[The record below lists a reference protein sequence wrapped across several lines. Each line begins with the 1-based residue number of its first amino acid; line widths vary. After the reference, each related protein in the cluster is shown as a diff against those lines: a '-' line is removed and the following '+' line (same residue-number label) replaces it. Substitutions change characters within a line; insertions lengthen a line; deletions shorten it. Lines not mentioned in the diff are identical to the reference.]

1 MTKNLPKYLF
11 LLPFIRWVCKFRALM
26 AALFLL
32 IGVFS
37 QAQPITQPIEYFDN
51 DMLKLHVQILSSDLL
66 QGRAPGTKGDSLSTL
81 YLLEEFASIGLQTQH
96 PFGQQEFMFRAYN
109 LVGEGSY
116 ARVSDSRLE
125 LHNHFLPAAF
135 SATAKAEAPI
145 VICPYG
151 TKNDRGLFDKSELK
165 EKWVMLI
172 PNSTKQKTSNIS
184 TPAAHRDLVF
194 EMLDRGASGVI
205 FVCDFFEPD
214 TITSLQTALPVLY
227 VTRDAAQYIL
237 NNYVEAAANNKKIPD
252 VSNDTI
258 CVITDIVFEAACKIE
273 PVFRNTGNIMGAIIN
288 NRSNRYLIIGAHY
301 DHLGLGGY
309 GSSSR
314 RPEEPAIHYG
324 ADDNA
329 SGVAGML
336 LLASAISK
344 SELCDSLNFIFIAF
358 GAEERGL
365 LGSKFVVENM
375 PVPIDSVVAMI
386 NLDMIGRLQSDK
398 KIVAGGTGTAADME
412 KLLNDAVLHS
422 NLVVHHQSEGYG
434 PSDHAAFYAA
444 GIPVMY
450 FSTGAHP
457 DYHTPD
463 DSEQKI
469 NYPGMQQV
477 LEYVY
482 GVVRLIASN
491 NYQMHFTEAGPRQA
505 SETRHGRG
513 KVSFG
518 IMPDI
523 TATDIQGLR
532 VQAVSPG
539 KPAYLAGMKSGDI
552 IVAIGGMP
560 VSDIYEYM
568 FRLSRIEPG
577 ATITVDIIRN
587 SNNMV
592 LLIQL

>member
-1 MTKNLPKYLF
+1 
-11 LLPFIRWVCKFRALM
+11 
-26 AALFLL
+26 
-32 IGVFS
+32 
-37 QAQPITQPIEYFDN
+37 
-51 DMLKLHVQILSSDLL
+51 
-66 QGRAPGTKGDSLSTL
+66 
-81 YLLEEFASIGLQTQH
+81 
-96 PFGQQEFMFRAYN
+96 
-109 LVGEGSY
+109 
-116 ARVSDSRLE
+116 
-125 LHNHFLPAAF
+125 
-135 SATAKAEAPI
+135 
-145 VICPYG
+145 
-151 TKNDRGLFDKSELK
+151 
-165 EKWVMLI
+165 
-172 PNSTKQKTSNIS
+172 S

-482 GVVRLIASN
+482 SVVRLIASN

-518 IMPDI
+518 IIPDI

-539 KPAYLAGMKSGDI
+539 KPAYLA
-552 IVAIGGMP
+552 
-560 VSDIYEYM
+560 
-568 FRLSRIEPG
+568 
-577 ATITVDIIRN
+577 
-587 SNNMV
+587 
-592 LLIQL
+592 